1 MLLERSPSELV
12 QCPSCQTAFDGVQS
26 AAASTTCQNCG
37 HTIVHSVPRS
47 GPETIAVSFSNET
60 GLADSATAAESH
72 TDTTLKSQN
81 RSSAAHADRL
91 GHYRLER
98 LLGEGGFGCV
108 YQARDLKLDRTVA
121 IKLPRSGQLTE
132 KETSQFLK
140 EARAAAQL
148 RHPNIVGVYETG
160 HCDGAVYIAT
170 DFIAGQ
176 PMDDWL
182 ENHRP
187 SHRESAELCRTLAE
201 ALHHAHQRGVIHRDL
216 KPANILLD
224 EDGQPHIAD
233 FGLAKREFGETS
245 MTAAGVVMGTPAYM
259 APEQA
264 TGQSHQAD
272 ARTDIYALG
281 TMLFE
286 MLTGERPFRGSTQAL
301 LYQVVSEEPPLPR
314 TIDETIPE
322 DLEAICICCLAK
334 NPEHRFASAR
344 DLADALTEYLE
355 ENRVSLALPTPLPV
369 TKSNPLADFW
379 NRHPLVSTLAV
390 GFFVM
395 VVAGGIATWFKG
407 ITQKPDANA
416 DHSPVVNSANL
427 ETPAAQQWFLPQVR
441 ETLRGNSSA
450 EVAIDPELE
459 AAIQT
464 VEQQQAEFGSQ
475 AIPEVSTVGSLIMG
489 EMTGNQDGNSLRDQR
504 QLLQRLKGRLGNLN
518 QQLK

>member
-1 MLLERSPSELV
+1 M
-12 QCPSCQTAFDGVQS
+12 
-26 AAASTTCQNCG
+26 TCNHCG
-37 HTIVHSVPRS
+37 HTLVQSILRN
-47 GPETIAVSFSNET
+47 GPETIAVSLSNET
-60 GLADSATAAESH
+60 RPANSETAADGH
-72 TDTTLKSQN
+72 TNTIGEQQRDAV
-81 RSSAAHADRL
+81 AAGTDRL
-91 GHYRLER
+91 GHFRLEK

-132 KETSQFLK
+132 RESSQFLK

-160 HCDGAVYIAT
+160 QCDGAVYIAT

-182 ENHRP
+182 DDHRP

-286 MLTGERPFRGSTQAL
+286 MITGERPFRGSTQAL
-301 LYQVVSEEPPLPR
+301 LYQVVSEAPPLPR

-355 ENRVSLALPTPLPV
+355 ENQVSIALPTVAPAQ
-369 TKSNPLADFW
+369 KSNSLTDFW
-379 NRHPLVSTLAV
+379 NRHPLTTTLMV
-390 GFFVM
+390 GLFAM
-395 VVAGGIATWFKG
+395 IVAGGVASWF
-407 ITQKPDANA
+407 NA
-416 DHSPVVNSANL
+416 LTKNPEVVTNPAPQIIDSTT
-427 ETPAAQQWFLPQVR
+427 TPTPSSQPNFIPRIR
-441 ETLRGNSSA
+441 ETLREHSSA

-464 VEQQQAEFGSQ
+464 VEQQQAEIGSH
-475 AIPEVSTVGSLIMG
+475 AAPEAGAVGSLIMG
-489 EMTGNQDGNSLRDQR
+489 EMTGSHDDNSLRDQR